1 MNSKFLRLGAL
12 ALVVTVLGG
21 LAAVAFGAPWAFN
34 TGSASAT
41 ASLACDVKTS
51 CDAGE
56 VEVFRMSATA
66 NAHAGTPSGS
76 SYDNVVCCGDV
87 AGLGT
92 NCSGVYDTVLTLSAA
107 DNAHVASDGSY
118 TTEVCLSADTGE
130 TADCEYGANCNVG
143 YACLATISGS
153 TNAHVA
159 DCDGVDDYATKVCCY
174 AGPVTPT
181 PTPGAPVGGMV
192 EIQVDASGSAVDSA
206 AGSSGGWSARNYIAL
221 VGVAAAALVALS
233 AGAWYARRR
242 WLR

>member
-1 MNSKFLRLGAL
+1 MKTKFLRLGAL
-12 ALVVTVLGG
+12 TLVLTVVGG
-21 LAAVAFGAPWAFN
+21 LAAFALTTPWAFHA
-34 TGSASAT
+34 GSASAT
-41 ASLACDVKTS
+41 GGLACDVKTS

-76 SYDNVVCCGDV
+76 SYDYVVCCGGVD
-87 AGLGT
+87 GLGT
-92 NCSGVYDTVLTLSAA
+92 ECSGVYATVLTLSAA

-118 TTEVCLSADTGE
+118 PTEVCLSSE
-130 TADCEYGANCNVG
+130 TEERVDCVYGPSCNVG

-174 AGPVTPT
+174 AGPLI
-181 PTPGAPVGGMV
+181 PVGGAV
-192 EIQVDASGSAVDSA
+192 ELLVDGSESSLRPAEGSGSSA
-206 AGSSGGWSARNYIAL
+206 PPYAAMAGGI
-221 VGVAAAALVALS
+221 AAALAALG

-242 WLR
+242 WLS